1 MKKHLRGKRY
11 IRSRASVKIGR
22 MNHQIHK
29 IERGVIALKY
39 MIARMN
45 NINWGNVGKMIAMGM
60 NDALEQINQLPASV
74 AQAIE
79 SARKTLDEM
88 NVPQEGRIVQW
99 KE

>member
-29 IERGVIALKY
+29 IE
-39 MIARMN
+39 
-45 NINWGNVGKMIAMGM
+45 
-60 NDALEQINQLPASV
+60 
-74 AQAIE
+74 